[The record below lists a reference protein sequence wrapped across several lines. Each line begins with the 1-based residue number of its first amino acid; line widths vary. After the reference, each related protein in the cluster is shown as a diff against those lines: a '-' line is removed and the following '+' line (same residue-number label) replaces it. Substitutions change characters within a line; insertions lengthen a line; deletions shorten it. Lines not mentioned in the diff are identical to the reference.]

1 MKRPG
6 PTVLLVL
13 PLMALLAGQAAAV
26 PAGPAGLSWWSAAV
40 FAPGLLLC
48 LIRPGWGLL
57 GLACALAFH
66 WGLSAHHRLLH
77 PRFPPADIHHLAQQ
91 AKPVLVE
98 GRLYREPELR
108 GGRSRWYLAAERAW
122 DGDGPRKV
130 TGNVL
135 VTVRHAYRHWRYGDV
150 IRVPLR
156 LRQPR
161 SRDAGFDY
169 RAFLARRAI
178 YRIAYLDNDWE
189 AARVRRTG
197 GARAWIESVRRR
209 VGRFV
214 DRRFEADGGG
224 LIKAL
229 LLGDRGGLTPE
240 MRDRFAAVGMSHVL
254 SISGLHVGMLS
265 YAVFVLLR
273 VLASRSTRLLLS
285 LPLHQLAALG
295 SLLPV
300 FLYAAM
306 AGARIPT
313 VRAAVMIGLYQL
325 AVLSGRQAGVFRV
338 LAVAALIAALC
349 WPGAVMEVSFQLS
362 FLAVLAIVGALRFF
376 RHMPF
381 PRPPNSREPRWPQRL
396 APAVLA
402 PLLVTFFAAV
412 GTGPVVAHH
421 FGYLSLAGFVAN
433 PLLVPLVGFV
443 LVPVGL
449 LMGFLSLFLPA
460 AASWL
465 VLLLKPSAALFL
477 WAVEWLS
484 TLPMAALSVP
494 RPGWTAVAA
503 IYLGLLTIAACA
515 VRMLRAAPRKPV
527 R

>member
-6 PTVLLVL
+6 ATVLLVL
-13 PLMALLAGQAAAV
+13 PLTALLAGQAAASA
-26 PAGPAGLSWWSAAV
+26 AGPAGLSWWSMAL

-48 LIRPGWGLL
+48 VTRPAWGLL

-77 PRFPPADIHHLAQQ
+77 PRFPPADIHHFAQP

-108 GGRSRWYLAAERAW
+108 GGRSRWHLAAERAW
-122 DGDGPRKV
+122 GEDGARKAS
-130 TGNVL
+130 GNVL
-135 VTVRHAYRHWRYGDV
+135 VTVRNAYRHWRYGDV

-156 LRQPR
+156 PR
-161 SRDAGFDY
+161 PPRNRGGRFDY

-178 YRIAYLDNDWE
+178 YRVAYLENDWE
-189 AARVRRTG
+189 VVRVRRTG
-197 GARAWIESVRRR
+197 GVRAWVESARRR

-240 MRDRFAAVGMSHVL
+240 MRARFAAVGMSHVL

-285 LPLHQLAALG
+285 LPLHKLAALG

-313 VRAAVMIGLYQL
+313 VRAAVMIGLYHL

-338 LAVAALIAALC
+338 LALAALIAALC

-362 FLAVLAIVGALRFF
+362 FLAVLAIVGAF
-376 RHMPF
+376 RLCRHTPF
-381 PRPPNSREPRWPQRL
+381 PGPPDSREPRWPQRL
-396 APAVLA
+396 RTTVLA
-402 PLLVTFFAAV
+402 SVLVTSFAAA

-443 LVPVGL
+443 LVPLGL

-465 VLLLKPSAALFL
+465 VWLLKPSAAVLL

-484 TLPMAALSVP
+484 RLPMAALSVP
-494 RPGWTAVAA
+494 RPGWVAVGG
-503 IYLGLLTIAACA
+503 IYLGMLVLAACA
-515 VRMLRAAPRKPV
+515 VQVLRGALRKPV

>member
-1 MKRPG
+1 M
-6 PTVLLVL
+6 
-13 PLMALLAGQAAAV
+13 
-26 PAGPAGLSWWSAAV
+26 
-40 FAPGLLLC
+40 
-48 LIRPGWGLL
+48 
-57 GLACALAFH
+57 
-66 WGLSAHHRLLH
+66 
-77 PRFPPADIHHLAQQ
+77 
-91 AKPVLVE
+91 
-98 GRLYREPELR
+98 YREPELR
-108 GGRSRWYLAAERAW
+108 GGRSRWYLRAQRGW
-122 DGDGPRKV
+122 GEDGPRKA

-135 VTVRHAYRHWRYGDV
+135 VTVRNAYRHWRYGDV

-156 LRQPR
+156 LRPPR
-161 SRDAGFDY
+161 NRDARFDY

-178 YRIAYLDNDWE
+178 YRVAYLDNDWE
-189 AARVRRTG
+189 VVRVRHTG
-197 GARAWIESVRRR
+197 GVRAWIESARRR

-214 DRRFEADGGG
+214 DRRFEPDDGG

-240 MRDRFAAVGMSHVL
+240 MRARFAAVGMSHVL

-338 LAVAALIAALC
+338 LAMAALIAALC

-362 FLAVLAIVGALRFF
+362 FLAVLAIVGALRFC
-376 RHMPF
+376 RDMPF
-381 PRPPNSREPRWPQRL
+381 LRPPDSREPRWTQRFR
-396 APAVLA
+396 PAVLGSV
-402 PLLVTFFAAV
+402 LVTSFAAA

-449 LMGFLSLFLPA
+449 LMGFLSLVLPA

-465 VLLLKPSAALFL
+465 VLLLKPSATVFL
-477 WAVEWLS
+477 WAVESLS
-484 TLPMAALSVP
+484 KLPLATLSVP
-494 RPGWTAVAA
+494 RPGWMTVGA
-503 IYLGLLTIAACA
+503 IYLGMLALAACA
-515 VRMLRAAPRKPV
+515 VQVLRGAPRKPI